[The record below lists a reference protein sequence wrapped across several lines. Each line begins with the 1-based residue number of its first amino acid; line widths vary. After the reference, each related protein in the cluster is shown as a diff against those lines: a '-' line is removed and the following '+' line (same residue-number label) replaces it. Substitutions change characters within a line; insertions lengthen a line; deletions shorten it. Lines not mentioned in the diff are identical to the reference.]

1 LYLYNTICHLNVYS
15 NKYMVFKPNK
25 GDSSFVLV
33 LGDIQLDYKWLV
45 VVMGL
50 YYVRGM
56 GVGWDGYF
64 AWYIII

>member
-1 LYLYNTICHLNVYS
+1 
-15 NKYMVFKPNK
+15 MVFKPNK